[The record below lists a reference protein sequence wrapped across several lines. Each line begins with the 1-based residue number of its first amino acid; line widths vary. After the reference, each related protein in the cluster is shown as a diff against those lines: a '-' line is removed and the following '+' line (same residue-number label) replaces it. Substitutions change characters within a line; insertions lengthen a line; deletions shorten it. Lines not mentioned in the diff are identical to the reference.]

1 MLKSLAVLPAFFMIA
16 TASVFAGE
24 PADAVKF
31 FYDNLGSE
39 TQPEN
44 RDRFTGPALEFLNAA
59 DAAWAKDETNCI
71 EFGFPVDAQDF
82 DDAEIAKTL
91 KLDETVDG
99 DTARVKASFN
109 NFGQATQVEWSL
121 KKTAAGWQVSDIG
134 SEANQWRVS
143 SMTCE

>member
-1 MLKSLAVLPAFFMIA
+1 MLKSLAVLPVFFMIA
-16 TASVFAGE
+16 TAPVLAGE
-24 PADAVKF
+24 PADAVKY

-59 DAAWAKDETNCI
+59 NAAWERDETNCI
-71 EFGFPVDAQDF
+71 EFMFPVDGQDF

-91 KLDETVDG
+91 KLDETVNG
-99 DTARVKASFN
+99 DSADVTASFS

-121 KKTAAGWQVSDIG
+121 TKTAAGWQVADIA

-143 SMTCE
+143 RMTCD